1 MINKTKALKSLSTLI
16 VLTLFIYFMK
26 GCAEPKVVFKEV
38 KVPVA
43 CDVKERKK
51 PLKNANVLEY
61 LKEVLVY
68 AEGLE
73 KDLNYCKGKK

>member
-1 MINKTKALKSLSTLI
+1 MMNKAKALKSLSTLLI
-16 VLTLFIYFMK
+16 LTLFVYFMK
-26 GCAEPKVVFKEV
+26 GCAEPQVVYKEV

>member
-1 MINKTKALKSLSTLI
+1 MIHKAKALKSFSTLLI
-16 VLTLFIYFMK
+16 FTLFIYFMK

-38 KVPVA
+38 KVPIQ

-51 PLKNANVLEY
+51 PLKNTNMLEY
-61 LKEVLVY
+61 LKEVLIY

-73 KDLNYCKGKK
+73 KDLAYCKGTK

>member
-1 MINKTKALKSLSTLI
+1 MINKAKALKSLSTLI

-51 PLKNANVLEY
+51 PLKNTNMLEY
-61 LKEVLVY
+61 LKEVLIY

-73 KDLNYCKGKK
+73 KDLAYCKGF

>member
-1 MINKTKALKSLSTLI
+1 MMSKAKALKSLSTLI
-16 VLTLFIYFMK
+16 VLALFVYFMK
-26 GCAEPKVVFKEV
+26 GCAEPKAVFKEV

>member
-1 MINKTKALKSLSTLI
+1 MISKAKALKSLSTLI
-16 VLTLFIYFMK
+16 ILTLFIYFMK

-51 PLKNANVLEY
+51 TAQKR
-61 LKEVLVY
+61 
-68 AEGLE
+68 
-73 KDLNYCKGKK
+73 

>member
-1 MINKTKALKSLSTLI
+1 MIHKAKALKSFSTLLI
-16 VLTLFIYFMK
+16 FTLFIYFMK

-51 PLKNANVLEY
+51 PLKNANMLEY

-73 KDLNYCKGKK
+73 KDLAYCKGF